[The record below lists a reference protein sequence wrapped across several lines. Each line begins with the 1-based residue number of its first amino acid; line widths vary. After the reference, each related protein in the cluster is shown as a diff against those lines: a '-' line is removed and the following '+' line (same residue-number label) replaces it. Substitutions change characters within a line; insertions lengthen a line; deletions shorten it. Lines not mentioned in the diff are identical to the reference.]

1 MNQSVSQLGTSQTRI
16 GLGSDKN
23 DTHKY
28 HFDILQWITLCIFV
42 FVFLIPAVEY
52 VPQKIK
58 INPSNSCNWLSNSFE
73 MIRFG
78 KS

>member
-42 FVFLIPAVEY
+42 SVFLIPAVEY

-58 INPSNSCNWLSNSFE
+58 INPLQL
-73 MIRFG
+73 
-78 KS
+78 